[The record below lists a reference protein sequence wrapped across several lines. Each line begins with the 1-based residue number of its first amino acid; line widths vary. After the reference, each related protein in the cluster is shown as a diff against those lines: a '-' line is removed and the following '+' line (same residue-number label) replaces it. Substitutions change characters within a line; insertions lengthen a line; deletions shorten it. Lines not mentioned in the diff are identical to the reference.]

1 MNAPV
6 LRRGAATLM
15 ATAIAS
21 TAGVTLAGPASAT
34 TSYGHPHQKVIVIV
48 VNDSRHC
55 RDFRVVKA
63 VVVKKDR
70 KVIIIKKFVSCD
82 FRRHYDFFAKPFF
95 FKREFRTPHIVHAI
109 NAPARGTV
117 PLTPAKVP
125 VSTNP
130 TRVSINEPGTPMNLT
145 SPSSLG
151 SLTPRQV
158 NVSPSGITAG
168 SGAAGASLGA
178 GGITAGSGAASAS
191 LGAGGVS
198 AGSGAAGVSMGTGGM
213 AGMR

>member
-1 MNAPV
+1 
-6 LRRGAATLM
+6 M

-21 TAGVTLAGPASAT
+21 TAGVALAGPAGAT
-34 TSYGHPHQKVIVIV
+34 TSYGHPHQKVVVIIVKE
-48 VNDSRHC
+48 SRHC
-55 RDFRVVKA
+55 RDFNVVKV

-70 KVIIIKKFVSCD
+70 KVIIIKEFLRCD
-82 FRRHYDFFAKPFF
+82 FRRHNDYIFFAKKVF
-95 FKREFRTPHIVHAI
+95 FKRAFRTTHKVFAI

-125 VSTNP
+125 FSTDP
-130 TRVSINEPGTPMNLT
+130 TRISINEPRTPMNLT

-151 SLTPRQV
+151 SITPGYV
-158 NVSPSGITAG
+158 SGSPSGSTAG
-168 SGAAGASLGA
+168 SGAAG
-178 GGITAGSGAASAS
+178 AS

>member
-1 MNAPV
+1 
-6 LRRGAATLM
+6 M

-21 TAGVTLAGPASAT
+21 TAGVALAGPAGAT
-34 TSYGHPHQKVIVIV
+34 TSYGHPHQKVVVIIVKE
-48 VNDSRHC
+48 SRHC
-55 RDFRVVKA
+55 RDFNVVKV

-70 KVIIIKKFVSCD
+70 KVIIIKKFLRCD
-82 FRRHYDFFAKPFF
+82 FRRHNDDIFFAKKVF
-95 FKREFRTPHIVHAI
+95 FKRAFRTTHRVFAI

-125 VSTNP
+125 FSTDP
-130 TRVSINEPGTPMNLT
+130 TRISINEPRTPMNLT

-151 SLTPRQV
+151 SITPGYV
-158 NVSPSGITAG
+158 SGSPSGSTAG

-198 AGSGAAGVSMGTGGM
+198 VGSGAAGVRMGTGGM